1 MSDFIYKI
9 KHIKH
14 YEEKRKFL
22 LFMFILFFF
31 LFLSFYLFKIAYA
44 RYEVHSKINANISKA
59 LYILDTGEQSFNLEP
74 DGIVPSNKPYV
85 YKFSISNF
93 NETKETDV
101 DIYYDLKII
110 TTTNLPI
117 TIKLYRN
124 EVYDNTNS
132 TNLFFIPCS
141 SINFIKFFKNVS
153 AFLLLKN
160 SAEKS
165 PILIPSAQCPLN
177 NVSYLP
183 YNKKH
188 LPFGPY
194 RFSFPDGFLL
204 CPLTHSRTPLPHADC
219 LGKSLH
225 PFLRAN
231 ESAPCSSSVHLE

>member
-1 MSDFIYKI
+1 MSDCIYII

-44 RYEVHSKINANISKA
+44 RYEVHSKINANINKA

-74 DGIVPSNKPYV
+74 DGIVPSNKSYV

-132 TNLFFIPCS
+132 TNLFES
-141 SINFIKFFKNVS
+141 SNVVQDSDGAWYNIYRCPDTYEMYYKDRTTDVYTLVIDFPKDYSKNIDFENYIESIEVNIKSRQMQVVLWS
-153 AFLLLKN
+153 LLGN
-160 SAEKS
+160 
-165 PILIPSAQCPLN
+165 I
-177 NVSYLP
+177 
-183 YNKKH
+183 
-188 LPFGPY
+188 
-194 RFSFPDGFLL
+194 
-204 CPLTHSRTPLPHADC
+204 
-219 LGKSLH
+219 
-225 PFLRAN
+225 
-231 ESAPCSSSVHLE
+231 ES